1 MSEMTNDSVAQ
12 SQDRT
17 AILAAR
23 KERRAAA
30 KAAKKDKPKTR
41 RGATTKC
48 CGVPKAVI
56 DAIDALDLSPVSVE
70 VSPHA
75 AAAQAFAAATA
86 KHRRT
91 FQTTNRA
98 THQLQIESLASLV
111 ERRDLLAGH
120 RIVELGAGKGLLG
133 GVLAALSHKTAV
145 ALDRRRAPTTTYN
158 DVNIVADVEN
168 CDIEAVVGS
177 RGDEKILLVAK
188 HLCGS
193 ASDAAIRAA
202 IKLGPKR
209 ASLVL
214 APCCHPQIAWETYAG
229 KSWLEGNGVD
239 EAAFGVLRDVV
250 RATRAPRPE
259 DRLALRNDGGTLDS
273 RECRRVGGV
282 ARRAIEEGRRRAL
295 MDAGFEVQVA
305 RYAPFEV
312 TPDRFVLIAVESAS
326 PPRPPPTFIV
336 DDAPLTGCALH
347 TDKGLGADCAHRVA
361 EYLLERHAA
370 VVRTAWVAHLPEPL
384 DAVARSFPVV
394 LVGGDHRR
402 LVAAFRADEVLVRRV
417 DMILPFDRRASSA
430 AEVVSAL
437 GEASTRVFCLPRQDE
452 GDVISA
458 ATETGK
464 VLSPTQFTTTA
475 SILRLDD
482 TWLFSTLDRVDWDP
496 VAWRVESMGTKTPAY
511 HPWAREAM
519 SRLAGDRR
527 CAVAVGDT
535 REAIAGALA
544 AAGVATGTSPDLVVA
559 AGPREEALE
568 AIETFCE
575 ARQVDGIRCL
585 ARLRFGGRLPSMAAV
600 ARSLQEVFDDVEI
613 VHLLTDV
620 KAERTVV
627 MTWRDTW
634 RSA

>member
-1 MSEMTNDSVAQ
+1 
-12 SQDRT
+12 
-17 AILAAR
+17 
-23 KERRAAA
+23 
-30 KAAKKDKPKTR
+30 
-41 RGATTKC
+41 
-48 CGVPKAVI
+48 
-56 DAIDALDLSPVSVE
+56 
-70 VSPHA
+70 
-75 AAAQAFAAATA
+75 
-86 KHRRT
+86 
-91 FQTTNRA
+91 
-98 THQLQIESLASLV
+98 
-111 ERRDLLAGH
+111 
-120 RIVELGAGKGLLG
+120 
-133 GVLAALSHKTAV
+133 
-145 ALDRRRAPTTTYN
+145 
-158 DVNIVADVEN
+158 
-168 CDIEAVVGS
+168 
-177 RGDEKILLVAK
+177 
-188 HLCGS
+188 
-193 ASDAAIRAA
+193 
-202 IKLGPKR
+202 
-209 ASLVL
+209 
-214 APCCHPQIAWETYAG
+214 
-229 KSWLEGNGVD
+229 
-239 EAAFGVLRDVV
+239 
-250 RATRAPRPE
+250 
-259 DRLALRNDGGTLDS
+259 
-273 RECRRVGGV
+273 
-282 ARRAIEEGRRRAL
+282 
-295 MDAGFEVQVA
+295 
-305 RYAPFEV
+305 
-312 TPDRFVLIAVESAS
+312 
-326 PPRPPPTFIV
+326 
-336 DDAPLTGCALH
+336 
-347 TDKGLGADCAHRVA
+347 
-361 EYLLERHAA
+361 
-370 VVRTAWVAHLPEPL
+370 
-384 DAVARSFPVV
+384 
-394 LVGGDHRR
+394 
-402 LVAAFRADEVLVRRV
+402 
-417 DMILPFDRRASSA
+417 MILPFDRRASSA

-482 TWLFSTLDRVDWDP
+482 TWLFSALDRVDWDP